1 MKKISGIFLIK
12 ALLISASVT
21 ALALIAGCTSGF
33 AEPFDINNIYFNYNT
48 VSDSDGKYIVIT
60 KHIVSQSDVNI
71 PDTIYGIPVK
81 EVAESAFAGDSRI
94 KTVNFGKNMRRVGN
108 NAFGSC
114 ANLHTVTF
122 NVSMSDIGEYAFQE
136 CTSLQSIALP
146 EMTESIGRGAF
157 YNCGQLSEI
166 SVPQGIKSIGG
177 RAFVGTPWLKSRS
190 NDKMVIV
197 GDGILIAY
205 NGSNVELTLPDS
217 VRCISGAF
225 AGNTAL
231 QEVTLKNGITSIG
244 DMAFMGCGSLK
255 EINIPSTVTEIGG
268 SAFYGCSS
276 VKKLVIPESVQ
287 SIGDGAFT
295 DCRAA
300 LFVKEGSY
308 AEKYC
313 AENGLDCFLSK

>member
-1 MKKISGIFLIK
+1 
-12 ALLISASVT
+12 
-21 ALALIAGCTSGF
+21 
-33 AEPFDINNIYFNYNT
+33 
-48 VSDSDGKYIVIT
+48 
-60 KHIVSQSDVNI
+60 
-71 PDTIYGIPVK
+71 
-81 EVAESAFAGDSRI
+81 
-94 KTVNFGKNMRRVGN
+94 
-108 NAFGSC
+108 
-114 ANLHTVTF
+114 
-122 NVSMSDIGEYAFQE
+122 
-136 CTSLQSIALP
+136 
-146 EMTESIGRGAF
+146 MTESIGRGAF